1 MSAPSLK
8 RAEVGDKPTSFTYRL
23 IRYGVWLFSPKWRI
37 KGAENLPE
45 GPCVIVGNHSQMY
58 GPIAGEL
65 YTPGRHWVWC
75 TGEMMHREEV
85 AAYAFRD
92 FWSQKPRA
100 VRWFYKLLSHLI
112 VPLSLCLFNNAHTI
126 GVYHDAR
133 TLSTFRES
141 VQKLRDGDRLVI
153 FPECY
158 DEHNNIVHAFQDRFV
173 DLGRMYHRQTGR
185 TLAFVPLYIAPALG
199 RMVYGAPVRFRP
211 EAPIQEERE
220 RICGALKE
228 EITRM
233 ARALPRHR
241 VVPYRPQPKKNWPYN
256 RPKEAIAP

>member
-58 GPIAGEL
+58 GPVAGEL

-173 DLGRMYHRQTGR
+173 DLGRMYHKQTGQA
-185 TLAFVPLYIAPALG
+185 LAFVPLYLAPRLKVMTYGRPIAFDPA
-199 RMVYGAPVRFRP
+199 APL
-211 EAPIQEERE
+211 ETER
-220 RICGALKE
+220 RRVAAALMDG
-228 EITRM
+228 ITEM
-233 ARALPRHR
+233 ALALPEHT
-241 VVPYRPQPKKNWPYN
+241 VVPYPNVPKREYPRSRPLEVYEK
-256 RPKEAIAP
+256 